1 MLEVWYSKNKM
12 FVSGKITEIKNF
24 FEKIKNK
31 KESFKSF
38 FNADNALIYLE
49 KYNIKN
55 ENDELL
61 MTLKCNKEGFVKKI
75 FMEEVKLF

>member
-12 FVSGKITEIKNF
+12 FVSGKIKEIKIF

-31 KESFKSF
+31 KENFKAF

-49 KYNIKN
+49 KYNV
-55 ENDELL
+55 EDESDSLL
-61 MTLKCNKEGFVKKI
+61 MTLKCNKDGFVKKI
-75 FMEEVKLF
+75 FMKKAELF